1 MSTQETFDEAIA
13 EFIEQSKE
21 QIDEEVM
28 ENLPPAPPSPYD
40 QSGPPYEAALR
51 LDERTIRNYTLT
63 IGDDNPL
70 YTDPGYGKRTRYG
83 CQIAPCPILSLIR
96 YPSAHGAK
104 RPQGYPLANFISGTA
119 WEFYDVIRVG
129 SKFRSSKVTKEV
141 LERDGSQGKLVF
153 LISEV
158 YYQDFHGDVPAKCYG
173 TQIMVPQ
180 RAMGTTRAVPREDLG
195 KHMMYERKASQYTPE
210 QIEEYVTQIEGLP
223 RRGAEPL
230 YWEDVEVGD
239 KLGPFVIPPWTLQDQ
254 VSRHFMDYC
263 TKAPEN
269 LPGDELA
276 FEPSYRFFK
285 ERGEW
290 TRVHPV
296 THWPW
301 TPGSEHEDALL
312 AIYRGLP
319 GPFDFGVQR
328 AQIPQRLLSDWMGD
342 NGFLRRLYIAFRK
355 PVFYGDVT
363 IYSGE
368 VVKKFKEV
376 QEGEDAPG
384 AVPGKAQYYA
394 VGISINGTSQ
404 VGESQAPGTAT
415 VYLPSR
421 EDGPV
426 KLPVP
431 HLARPPFVSYETYRK
446 DWY

>member
-1 MSTQETFDEAIA
+1 MSTQETFEEAVA
-13 EFIEQSKE
+13 EFIERSRE
-21 QIDEEVM
+21 QVDQEVM
-28 ENLPPAPPSPYD
+28 ENLPPSPPSPYD
-40 QSGPPYEAALR
+40 QSGPPFESALR
-51 LDERTIRNYTLT
+51 LDERTIRNYSLT

-70 YTDPGYGKRTRYG
+70 YTDPAYGKGTRYG
-83 CQIAPCPILSLIR
+83 CQIAPGPILSLIR

-119 WEFYDVIRVG
+119 WEFYDVIRAG

-141 LERDGSQGKLVF
+141 LEREGSQGKLVF
-153 LISEV
+153 LISET
-158 YYQDFHGDVPAKCYG
+158 YYQDFHGDLLAKCYG

-180 RAMGTTRAVPREDLG
+180 RNMGISRAVPKEDLG
-195 KHMMYERKASQYTPE
+195 KYMMYEREASKYTKE
-210 QIEEYVTQIEGLP
+210 QIEEFVTQIESLP
-223 RRGAEPL
+223 RRGPEPI
-230 YWEDVEVGD
+230 YWEDVTVGD
-239 KLGPFVIPPWTLQDQ
+239 KLEPFVLPPWTLQDQ

-276 FEPSYRFFK
+276 FGPSYHFFK

-290 TRVHPV
+290 SRVHPI
-296 THWPW
+296 TRWPW

-363 IYSGE
+363 IYSGQ

-376 QEGEDAPG
+376 QEGENGPG
-384 AVPGKAQYYA
+384 AVPGKTQYYA
-394 VGISINGTSQ
+394 VGISINGNNQ
-404 VGESQAPGTAT
+404 VGEPQAPGTAT

-426 KLPVP
+426 KLPIP
-431 HLARPPFVSYETYRK
+431 HPARPPFVSYNTYRRE
-446 DWY
+446 WY

>member
-1 MSTQETFDEAIA
+1 MATEQTFEEAVA
-13 EFIEQSKE
+13 EYIERTRA
-21 QIDEEVM
+21 QIGEEVM
-28 ENLPPAPPSPYD
+28 ENLPPDPPSPID
-40 QSGPPYEAALR
+40 QSGPPFEATLR
-51 LDERTIRNYTLT
+51 LDERTIRNYALS

-70 YTDPGYGKRTRYG
+70 FTDPSYGKRSRYG
-83 CQIAPCPILSLIR
+83 SQIAPGPVLALIR

-119 WEFYDVIRVG
+119 WEFYDVIRAG
-129 SKFRSSKVTKEV
+129 SKFRSSKVTKE
-141 LERDGSQGKLVF
+141 LQEREGSQGKLVF

-158 YYQDFHGDVPAKCYG
+158 YYHDFHGDMPAKCYG

-180 RAMGTTRAVPREDLG
+180 RSMESSRAVPREKLG
-195 KHMMYERKASQYTPE
+195 QHMMYERKASQYTPE
-210 QIEEYVTQIEGLP
+210 QIQEYVRQIEGFQ

-230 YWEDVEVGD
+230 YWEDVQVGD
-239 KLGPFVIPPWTLQDQ
+239 KIGPFVIPPWTLQDQ

-263 TKAPEN
+263 TKAAEN

-276 FEPSYRFFK
+276 FEPSYHHSRK
-285 ERGEW
+285 TGEW
-290 TRVHPV
+290 VRVHPI
-296 THWPW
+296 TRWPW

-328 AQIPQRLLSDWMGD
+328 VQIPAQLLTNWMGD
-342 NGFLRRLYIAFRK
+342 EGFIRRLYIALRK

-363 IYSGE
+363 IYKGT
-368 VVKKFKEV
+368 VAKKFKET
-376 QEGEDAPG
+376 QSGEADER
-384 AVPGKAQYYA
+384 AVPGEVEYNA
-394 VGISINGTSQ
+394 VGISIEGTNQ

-421 EDGPV
+421 ETGPV
-426 KLPVP
+426 KLPIP
-431 HLARPPFVSYETYRK
+431 HVARPPFVSYNTYRK